1 MNRLNKN
8 SLESLEYLKEL
19 CEKEIISWP
28 IDFEFYQTSKT
39 QLEETLKYWFGNEA
53 WSSSGDS
60 FIQFGKDASGSMFLL
75 WFYPK
80 LKTEPPVVF
89 MDSEGD
95 AYLVSSSITEFVK
108 QMASGFLFFSGSWIE
123 PDSKE
128 KKELD
133 WTLLK
138 KLVNEHFCIK
148 HINPEELTKIAKL
161 NHPSFSDWVK
171 SKI

>member
-8 SLESLEYLKEL
+8 SLESLEYLKKL

-28 IDFEFYQTSKT
+28 IDFEFYQVSK
-39 QLEETLKYWFGNEA
+39 EELNQTFKYWFGNET
-53 WSSSGDS
+53 WSSCNDS

-89 MDSEGD
+89 MDSEGE
-95 AYLVSSSITEFVK
+95 AYLVSSCITDFIK
-108 QMASGFLFFSGSWIE
+108 QLASGYLFFNNSWIE
-123 PDSKE
+123 LSLKE
-128 KKELD
+128 KKELN
-133 WTLLK
+133 WELLK
-138 KLVNEHFCIK
+138 EEVNEHFGVTN
-148 HINPEELTKIAKL
+148 INPQELTQIAKL
-161 NHPSFSDWVK
+161 NHPNFSDWVK